1 MKFFVYFKLALDALF
16 ANKMRAILTMLGI
29 IIGVASV
36 ITLMAAGKGVEKTI
50 AASFDIMGPNTVF
63 IQPSNPDAPGGG
75 MMSMAFATPS
85 LTVDDARALEDIPGV
100 DLVDAANENFVEVIA
115 GDTSTVTVIEG
126 ATENWVRLYGFEMA
140 EGSNI
145 SDRHVDGRDTVVVLG
160 YDVAEKLFGR
170 HYDIVGER
178 VKIKN
183 KRFTVIGVM
192 ARKGGGMLGFT
203 YDDLIIVPI
212 TTFQDRLF
220 AMRTPRGE
228 DAVQA
233 IVFRVI
239 SAEMKADAVAEAE
252 EILRRRH
259 HLKED
264 DQNDFSVISPEQML
278 EQMSMIT
285 GLLTLLLGAIAA
297 ISLLVAGIGIMNIM
311 LVSVTERTREIGL
324 RKAVGARQRDILLQF
339 LIEAG
344 ILSLVGGIIGIT
356 VGSLQSWAL
365 SFIDMGGGQT
375 LEISF
380 DPATMVT
387 VAVIS
392 FIIGVIS
399 GLYPAMRAARL
410 NPIDALRYG

>member
-1 MKFFVYFKLALDALF
+1 MKFLIYFRMAVDSLF

-36 ITLMAAGKGVEKTI
+36 ITLMAAGRGVEKTI
-50 AASFDIMGPNTVF
+50 TASFDIFGPNTVF
-63 IQPSNPDAPGGG
+63 LQPSNPDAPGGG

-100 DLVDAANENFVEVIA
+100 DLVDAVNENFVEIIA

-126 ATENWVRLYGFEMA
+126 ATENFMPLYGFVMA
-140 EGSNI
+140 EGNNI
-145 SDRHVDGRDTVVVLG
+145 SGRNVSGRDTVVVLG
-160 YDVAEKLFGR
+160 SDVAEKLFER
-170 HYDIVGER
+170 QYDIVGER

-212 TTFQDRLF
+212 TTYQDRLF
-220 AMRTPRGE
+220 ALRTPRGE
-228 DAVQA
+228 DAVQS
-233 IVFRVI
+233 ILFRVI
-239 SAEMKADAVAEAE
+239 SPEIRADAIAEAE

-259 HLKED
+259 HLKGD

-297 ISLLVAGIGIMNIM
+297 ISLLVASIGIMNIM

-324 RKAVGARQRDILLQF
+324 RKAVGARRSDIMLQF

-344 ILSLVGGIIGIT
+344 ILSMVGGVIGIII
-356 VGSLQSWAL
+356 GSLQSWAISL
-365 SFIDMGGGQT
+365 IDIGGGQT
-375 LEISF
+375 LEIGF
-380 DPATMVT
+380 EPVTMVA
-387 VAVIS
+387 VAAIS
-392 FIIGVIS
+392 FVIGVVS